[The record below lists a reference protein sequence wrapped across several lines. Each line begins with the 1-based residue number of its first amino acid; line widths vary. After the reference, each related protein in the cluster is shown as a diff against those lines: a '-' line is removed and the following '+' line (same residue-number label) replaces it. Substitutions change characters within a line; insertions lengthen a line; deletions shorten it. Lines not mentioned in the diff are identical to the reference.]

1 MDLLAEPVDH
11 LADLEEEGQLAGLH
25 VPVASSSSSSSRN
38 PPSKP
43 SKQGGLAGP
52 LSAPV
57 DHLAEME
64 RKERAARGS
73 IRSWMPKWSRKGRSA
88 GPPSAG
94 EDAAAEPQMGADEG
108 ADEGTGEQTG
118 SFVRRQK
125 RLLVPQALRTIEDEK
140 LAANKKKKEL
150 SESDLLV
157 VIKRFLRYAGFL
169 VIFTVVAFSTR
180 SSSDYWANE
189 AMKQLFVEGCVAR
202 RERGTLP
209 ATPAPPP
216 SASTRSRPAPTPH
229 CTC

>member
-1 MDLLAEPVDH
+1 
-11 LADLEEEGQLAGLH
+11 
-25 VPVASSSSSSSRN
+25 
-38 PPSKP
+38 
-43 SKQGGLAGP
+43 
-52 LSAPV
+52 
-57 DHLAEME
+57 
-64 RKERAARGS
+64 
-73 IRSWMPKWSRKGRSA
+73 
-88 GPPSAG
+88 
-94 EDAAAEPQMGADEG
+94 MGADEG

-209 ATPAPPP
+209 APPAPPP